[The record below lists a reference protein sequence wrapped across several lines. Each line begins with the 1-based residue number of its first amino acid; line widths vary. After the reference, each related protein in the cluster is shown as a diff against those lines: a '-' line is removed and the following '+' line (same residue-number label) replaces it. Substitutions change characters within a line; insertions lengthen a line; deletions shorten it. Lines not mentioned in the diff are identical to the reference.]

1 MSCLYWSCSNDVKED
16 VLRLLAEYDPDT
28 TVLGSGN
35 GMPIISIS
43 SPDPEALRLTVDL
56 LAQKRIVSAALMSG
70 PLVEDE
76 LWIAAEWL
84 ERVVVERTEVSR
96 MESVLNRLRPERE
109 HSERSLVVFRLLEKV
124 MPTPGEADVLTQDEE
139 GVAGAHVR
147 EDPYKYYGDLADP
160 LTGGASALYA
170 AGFEAARARG
180 LLDDRIVVAS
190 PEALGF
196 ELDTGKNSVVAWQK
210 KSTISV
216 EAVGF
221 SRGSIREA
229 AHVSTLFAHPLN
241 DVDFHDLERKFD
253 AWRKEELSY
262 AVALVLRGLQDPPV
276 VIPVGSVYQQPCI
289 GSKEQNLAIAKP
301 ASTVVA
307 AGATVPLILPAWC
320 LNRTSWPPNGRLVP
334 TPLIAAA
341 AGGTQEEV
349 WERID
354 DRYRGG
360 L

>member
-1 MSCLYWSCSNDVKED
+1 MSYLYWSCSNDVKED
-16 VLRLLAEYDPDT
+16 VLRLLAEYDRET

-35 GMPIISIS
+35 GMPVIFIS
-43 SPDPEALRLTVDL
+43 SPDPEVLRLSVDL
-56 LAQKRIVSAALMSG
+56 LVQKRIVSAAVVSG

-76 LWIAAEWL
+76 LWIAAEWWG
-84 ERVVVERTEVSR
+84 RVVVERTEVSR

-109 HSERSLVVFRLLEKV
+109 HSERSLVVFRPLEKV

-139 GVAGAHVR
+139 GVAGTHVR

-170 AGFEAARARG
+170 AGLESARARG
-180 LLDDRIVVAS
+180 LPDDHIVVAS

-196 ELDTGKNSVVAWQK
+196 QRDTGRNSVVAWRK

-221 SRGSIREA
+221 SRESITEA
-229 AHVSTLFAHPLN
+229 AHLFTLFSKHLN
-241 DVDFHDLERKFD
+241 DVDFDDLERKFD

-262 AVALVLRGLQDPPV
+262 AVALVLRGLQDPAV
-276 VIPVGSVYQQPCI
+276 VIPVGSVYEQP
-289 GSKEQNLAIAKP
+289 SLDSQEQNLAIAKP
-301 ASTVVA
+301 ASPVVA

-320 LNRTSWPPNGRLVP
+320 LNQTLWPPNGRLVP
-334 TPLIAAA
+334 TPLIAAST
-341 AGGTQEEV
+341 GGTQEEV
-349 WERID
+349 WGRIG
-354 DRYRGG
+354 DRYRGTS
-360 L
+360 